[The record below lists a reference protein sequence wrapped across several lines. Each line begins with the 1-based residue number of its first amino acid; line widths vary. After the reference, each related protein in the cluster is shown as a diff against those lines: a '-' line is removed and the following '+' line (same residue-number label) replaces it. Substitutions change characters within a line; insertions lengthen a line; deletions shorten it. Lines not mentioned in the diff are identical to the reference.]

1 MESAHYRRFTMKSA
15 PTTRIRKARPARSI
29 IPAEHPADDVRQPV
43 EDNKDARAGDA
54 ALRTVE
60 KDRPAVAF
68 QLGQEFHQPPGG
80 EVWPAITIA
89 DKGTDSPR
97 QHRRQF
103 AVSVVANKA
112 RVFRHDLH
120 RVTDRPPPGAA
131 GIDIDLVA
139 SGVAG
144 EEIVEVGGRAEF
156 FHQRRRGHQQ
166 FSGIAEVVH
175 DYPRLRFAADA
186 QADVDLVFHVVQAGS
201 VHPPIRLQI
210 RVFGTAR
217 EERGDDGVVFRQKR
231 QGDAHRAAHFIRRG
245 AGTRGGEKPLAL
257 GEELLRFGQKTRA
270 EIGELHVAGVA
281 HEQRLAKVVF
291 QLGDDARHHLR
302 RHGQTL
308 RRLAELQSIGSGAE
322 IFEGVEFVH
331 YYANYFV
338 SIKPKSF
345 CLISSS
351 SISEGKMEFR

>member
-1 MESAHYRRFTMKSA
+1 MRIIAALPGNPHQQPAFKHPLRK
-15 PTTRIRKARPARSI
+15 TRPIRSI
-29 IPAEHPADDVRQPV
+29 IPTVHPADNLRQPV
-43 EDNKDARAGDA
+43 ENSKDTRAGDA

-68 QLGQEFHQPPGG
+68 QLGQELHQPPGG

-89 DKGTDSPR
+89 DKGTDSTR

-120 RVTDRPPPGAA
+120 RVTDRPTPRTA
-131 GIDIDLVA
+131 GVDIDLA
-139 SGVAG
+139 AG
-144 EEIVEVGGRAEF
+144 GIAREEIVKVGGQTEF
-156 FHQRRRGHQQ
+156 FYQRRRSHQP
-166 FSGIAEVVH
+166 FAGVAEVAH
-175 DYPRLRFAADA
+175 NHPRLRLAADA

-217 EERGDDGVVFRQKR
+217 EERGDDGIVFRQKR
-231 QGDAHRAAHFIRRG
+231 QGDTHRAAHFIRRG
-245 AGTRGGEKPLAL
+245 AGARGGKKPLAV
-257 GEELLRFGQKTRA
+257 GEELLRFGQETRA
-270 EIGELHVAGVA
+270 EIGELHVAGAA
-281 HEQRLAKVVF
+281 HKQRLAKIIF

-308 RRLAELQSIGSGAE
+308 RRLAELQGIGQRCRN
-322 IFEGVEFVH
+322 I
-331 YYANYFV
+331 
-338 SIKPKSF
+338 
-345 CLISSS
+345 
-351 SISEGKMEFR
+351 